1 MNFNVSCDSLLI
13 HVYPVVTGSYED
25 GDASAPQTDTQLIS
39 ETDIIDW
46 LSNKEVIST
55 IMSCTEDAMDAL
67 KRYSSKGLCTTVA
80 LISLLWTVCLNVL
93 FRLLVML

>member
-1 MNFNVSCDSLLI
+1 M
-13 HVYPVVTGSYED
+13 TGSYGD

-67 KRYSSKGLCTTVA
+67 KRYSSKGLCTTTDHVDNIPEY
-80 LISLLWTVCLNVL
+80 ISV
-93 FRLLVML
+93 LLVML

>member
-1 MNFNVSCDSLLI
+1 MI
-13 HVYPVVTGSYED
+13 GSYGE

-80 LISLLWTVCLNVL
+80 LISLLWTVCLNVYHL
-93 FRLLVML
+93 GCW

>member
-1 MNFNVSCDSLLI
+1 M
-13 HVYPVVTGSYED
+13 TGSYGES
-25 GDASAPQTDTQLIS
+25 DASAPHTDSQLIS

-67 KRYSSKGLCTTVA
+67 KRYSSKGLCTTTDHVDNIPEC
-80 LISLLWTVCLNVL
+80 ISV
-93 FRLLVML
+93 LLVML